1 MENNN
6 PGNPRPKAVVLV
18 SGGLDSM
25 LTIKVLERAG
35 VETFPVHYSIGFGV
49 AAVRKQLRPQLPNN
63 SGIDMMRERG
73 VDVKVVD
80 ISEEYY
86 YNVILR
92 PKHGYGSQ
100 INPCIDCKIFMLGKA
115 WEYANEI
122 GAEFIA
128 TGEVVGQRPM
138 SQRRPML
145 LRIVNEAGLAGKV
158 LRPLSAKKLPI
169 TDVEKSG
176 AVSRDSL
183 YGIEGRG
190 RLTQFAMAKEFG
202 LERYE
207 NPAGGCLLTDPD
219 IATRAWEMFRNEPKA
234 GIGFHEFET
243 VKVGTHVRLSPKAK
257 LIVGRNFYDNIYVK
271 ELLPKIERDAYGL
284 DAEDIPGPFGIVFGE
299 DAKAFIPEA
308 VRVVARYADKRTGVP
323 IRVVDKSGKEIET
336 LTVDAYTREEVAPRI
351 ITKENFRAKR

>member
-1 MENNN
+1 MNTTENKS
-6 PGNPRPKAVVLV
+6 RPKAVVLV

-25 LTIKVLERAG
+25 LTVKILERAG
-35 VETFPVHYSIGFGV
+35 IEPVPVHYSIGFGI

-73 VDVKVVD
+73 VDVKVFD

-86 YNVILR
+86 YQVLLR
-92 PKHGYGSQ
+92 PKHGYGSR

-115 WEYANEI
+115 WEYAQEI
-122 GAEFIA
+122 GAQFIA

-145 LRIVNEAGLAGKV
+145 LRIVTEAGLAGKV

-169 TDVEKSG
+169 TDVEKEG
-176 AVSRDSL
+176 IVKREEL

-190 RLTQFAMAKEFG
+190 RLIQFEMAKEFG

-219 IATRAWEMFRNEPKA
+219 IAARAWEMFRNEPKA
-234 GIGFHEFET
+234 NIGFHEFET
-243 VKVGTHVRLSPKAK
+243 VKVGTHVRLSPAAK

-271 ELLPKIERDAYGL
+271 ELLPLIERDAYGL
-284 DAEDIPGPFGIVFGE
+284 DAEDVPGPFGIVFGE
-299 DAKAFIPEA
+299 DAKKFIHEA
-308 VRVVARYADKRTGVP
+308 ARVVARYSDKKTAVP
-323 IRVVDKSGKEIET
+323 IRIVDKSGAEIET
-336 LTVDAYTREEVAPRI
+336 LTVEAYSREEVSPRL
-351 ITKENFRAKR
+351 ITKENCRG